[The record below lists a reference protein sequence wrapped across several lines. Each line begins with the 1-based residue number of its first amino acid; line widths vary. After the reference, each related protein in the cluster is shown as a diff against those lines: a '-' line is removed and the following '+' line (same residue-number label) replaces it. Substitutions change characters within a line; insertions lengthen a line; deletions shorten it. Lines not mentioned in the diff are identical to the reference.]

1 MQGDR
6 RAPKS
11 LMTGVR
17 MRRFLAFFALSVL
30 LLALSATPSS
40 ATVHPIVCSENSNA
54 PAGSPAQTQNP
65 PGITN
70 PPHPGEGPDQSRAS
84 TAQPLVAMFSNP
96 TPNDT
101 ANSFKPEGC

>member
-1 MQGDR
+1 
-6 RAPKS
+6 
-11 LMTGVR
+11 V
-17 MRRFLAFFALSVL
+17 RRFLAFFALSVL

-40 ATVHPIVCSENSNA
+40 ATIHPIVCSENSNA

-70 PPHPGEGPDQSRAS
+70 PPEFTGEAAGPDQSRAP
-84 TAQPLVAMFSNP
+84 TARPIVAMFSNP

-101 ANSFKPEGC
+101 ANSFKPQGC